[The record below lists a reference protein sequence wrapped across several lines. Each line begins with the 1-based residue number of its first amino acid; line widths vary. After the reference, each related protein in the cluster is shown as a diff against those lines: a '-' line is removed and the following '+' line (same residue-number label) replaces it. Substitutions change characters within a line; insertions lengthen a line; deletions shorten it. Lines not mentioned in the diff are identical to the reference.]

1 MATSGPPRAEKLIFS
16 DKTLACSN
24 DCAPKHIASFF
35 FIKLAFRQQ
44 AQNSESFG
52 APAQRHQLVSVFPAA
67 APLQKLFWLDAL
79 LQLAPKIFARRTSQ
93 SKVVRNLGAST
104 VDYLVMPPYTKLDFF
119 GKVPK

>member
-1 MATSGPPRAEKLIFS
+1 M
-16 DKTLACSN
+16 
-24 DCAPKHIASFF
+24 
-35 FIKLAFRQQ
+35 KLAFRQQ